1 MENQLKIYQEEKPWG
16 NFRQFT
22 HDTPSTV
29 KIITINSG
37 EEISLQSHTSRAEF
51 WRVISGDGVFEVD
64 GKNYPVMVGT
74 EHYVPVGVKHRIKA
88 GTGGVAVLEISLGK
102 FDEGDIIR
110 YEDKYGRV

>member
-22 HDTPSTV
+22 HDTPSTI
-29 KIITINSG
+29 KIITVNAN
-37 EEISLQSHTSRAEF
+37 EEISLQSHASRAEF
-51 WRVISGDGVFEVD
+51 WRVVSGNGVFEVD
-64 GKNYPVMVGT
+64 DKNYPVTVGD
-74 EHYVPVGVKHRIKA
+74 EQYVSVGVKHRIKA
-88 GTGGVAVLEISLGK
+88 GADGIAVLEISLGK